1 MIELNKYSTAVFLFI
16 NEFYEWAEHKG
27 YQNPCLWKRCLSV
40 ESEAE
45 FNGKKVP
52 CRKMAKNDEPSPSNE
67 EYDDWYRLRELFVA
81 TMLYEEC
88 GWDEFR
94 KYLNDCDDWVKNEVK
109 DWRPCDAAGGQYRI
123 EDYLEI

>member
-1 MIELNKYSTAVFLFI
+1 MIELNKYGTAVFLFI

-27 YQNPCLWKRCLSV
+27 YQNPCLWKRWLSV

-52 CRKMAKNDEPSPSNE
+52 CRKMVKNDEPRPSNE
-67 EYDDWYRLRELFVA
+67 EYEDWYRLRELFVA

-123 EDYLEI
+123 EDYLGI